1 MFEDF
6 INELSEVLQPYKVW
20 VGQFATLLSF
30 AQMLSPL
37 FVFNNMRKAKSTKGI
52 PIIMFLLMPML

>member
-1 MFEDF
+1 MLKDF

-20 VGQFATLLSF
+20 VGQFVTLLSL

-37 FVFNNMRKAKSTKGI
+37 FVFNDMRKAKSTKGI